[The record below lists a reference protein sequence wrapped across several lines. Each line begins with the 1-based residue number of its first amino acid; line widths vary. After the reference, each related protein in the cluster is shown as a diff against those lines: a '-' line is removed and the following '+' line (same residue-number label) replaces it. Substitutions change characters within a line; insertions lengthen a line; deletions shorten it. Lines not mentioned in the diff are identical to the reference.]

1 MFFNVLVI
9 LLCTCS
15 LFLCLRSILR
25 AELLKYETE
34 HLLGRFVCSLV
45 NLGLI
50 YIPRNYDMALTFG
63 EKLEFLNLWYVMIC
77 INDCL
82 IIGGSSI
89 KLVLEMK
96 KIASEYLWDH
106 CRLV

>member
-1 MFFNVLVI
+1 MRQNISWEGLFVTIGWRVNFN
-9 LLCTCS
+9 T
-15 LFLCLRSILR
+15 
-25 AELLKYETE
+25 
-34 HLLGRFVCSLV
+34 H
-45 NLGLI
+45 
-50 YIPRNYDMALTFG
+50 RNYDMALTVG

-96 KIASEYLWDH
+96 KIASEDLWDH

>member
-1 MFFNVLVI
+1 
-9 LLCTCS
+9 
-15 LFLCLRSILR
+15 
-25 AELLKYETE
+25 
-34 HLLGRFVCSLV
+34 
-45 NLGLI
+45 
-50 YIPRNYDMALTFG
+50 MALTFG

-96 KIASEYLWDH
+96 KIASEDLWDH